1 MCSSTHPMDYEKVF
15 DRPQVTVDSTLT
27 SLELQACHNEMKSII
42 WVLRIRSIFKHEDLM
57 SFGTGFSIDS
67 NGLIM
72 TSSHILQNGSIIS
85 IHARR
90 LNENDFPFE
99 CEIVSKKPKWD
110 LALLQVK
117 GVSDCSFGRFAADG
131 SIFAG
136 QNLLHVGHPA
146 NFVGSFLIGKAA
158 FQCVNDVVLPTG
170 TQICQN
176 YQSTALHNTP
186 RYRVM
191 GDIWNIDDFKKHPSN
206 VSFSFEKS
214 LHPLIPVIQ
223 ICGLVC
229 GEGCSGGPVFNS
241 KGEIVGMVALGANGF
256 QIAIHVS
263 LLKHFLKERE
273 ENMQSGNIKS
283 GVASD
288 DKGGRLKKFKGPA

>member
-67 NGLIM
+67 NGIIM

-146 NFVGSFLIGKAA
+146 NFVGSFLIG
-158 FQCVNDVVLPTG
+158 
-170 TQICQN
+170 
-176 YQSTALHNTP
+176 
-186 RYRVM
+186 
-191 GDIWNIDDFKKHPSN
+191 
-206 VSFSFEKS
+206 
-214 LHPLIPVIQ
+214 
-223 ICGLVC
+223 
-229 GEGCSGGPVFNS
+229 GPVFNS